1 MGLFSSGKRTHYC
14 FRIGIYKSQ
23 GGTGGVGTQCFRTQS
38 KAWLAVWHGLFSVR
52 RTLQHYACDMTMHR
66 TSKHR
71 HSPRNLLGPI
81 AGPRVRRGNEFSH
94 IVESTLEYL
103 KTQWPEQTASLQIAV
118 HSMPPASPTLPSFAR
133 WRLFPDDN
141 TIWLYRV
148 PIERL
153 TRLHRNDAWH
163 RRVLIE
169 SVVFAAV
176 AELLGTNPGNLGT
189 PGSPKL

>member
-1 MGLFSSGKRTHYC
+1 M
-14 FRIGIYKSQ
+14 
-23 GGTGGVGTQCFRTQS
+23 
-38 KAWLAVWHGLFSVR
+38 
-52 RTLQHYACDMTMHR
+52 
-66 TSKHR
+66 
-71 HSPRNLLGPI
+71 
-81 AGPRVRRGNEFSH
+81 
-94 IVESTLEYL
+94 
-103 KTQWPEQTASLQIAV
+103 
-118 HSMPPASPTLPSFAR
+118 LPSFAR
-133 WRLFPDDN
+133 WRLFPDQK

>member
-1 MGLFSSGKRTHYC
+1 MTGPYLDPLRT
-14 FRIGIYKSQ
+14 
-23 GGTGGVGTQCFRTQS
+23 
-38 KAWLAVWHGLFSVR
+38 
-52 RTLQHYACDMTMHR
+52 
-66 TSKHR
+66 
-71 HSPRNLLGPI
+71 
-81 AGPRVRRGNEFSH
+81 RGDVFEQT
-94 IVESTLEYL
+94 VATTAEYL
-103 KTQWPEQTASLQIAV
+103 RDMWPEELDDVTFEVAG
-118 HSMPPASPTLPSFAR
+118 LPSEVVPAAGVPR
-133 WRLFPDDN
+133 WLTLAEERRVIF
-141 TIWLYRV
+141 YRV